1 MPHVAARDRVG
12 PDKRRVLHASA
23 VLASLLIGGSA
34 AGDALPS
41 RLRLEDALSYA
52 RAHRSEIVAARQ
64 RVRALGERP
73 AIVSAPEDPMVS
85 ASLDHLPF
93 MLHGADAS
101 LAIEQRFPLS
111 RLLGHRGRGA
121 EADVLRARA
130 ESERVGLDVDLDA
143 TEAFYMLAELRE
155 SARILDEQRALALQL
170 VRAATARYAAGSG
183 AQADALRA
191 EIEVA
196 RIEGSARS
204 LEAEIRASTIM
215 LNTSIGRPA
224 QEPVPE
230 LDSHTS
236 TAAPPPADRLREASL
251 AERPELRAGDAEIQ
265 RAQAEIAVM
274 ESMSW
279 PMAMV
284 RTGPAYTMTDGA
296 GWMLML
302 GVSIPIWRDRLD
314 AGVREAEAMSAMAH
328 ADVAAMARMIEGDVL
343 SAREQVVAARERY
356 LALRDRVV
364 PLARSAMEPILTGY
378 ASGQLP
384 LVSVIE
390 AARSLWGAEGELVS
404 ARFELGLAWAR
415 LYRAA
420 GSAQP

>member
-1 MPHVAARDRVG
+1 
-12 PDKRRVLHASA
+12 
-23 VLASLLIGGSA
+23 
-34 AGDALPS
+34 
-41 RLRLEDALSYA
+41 
-52 RAHRSEIVAARQ
+52 
-64 RVRALGERP
+64 
-73 AIVSAPEDPMVS
+73 
-85 ASLDHLPF
+85 
-93 MLHGADAS
+93 
-101 LAIEQRFPLS
+101 
-111 RLLGHRGRGA
+111 
-121 EADVLRARA
+121 
-130 ESERVGLDVDLDA
+130 
-143 TEAFYMLAELRE
+143 
-155 SARILDEQRALALQL
+155 
-170 VRAATARYAAGSG
+170 
-183 AQADALRA
+183 
-191 EIEVA
+191 
-196 RIEGSARS
+196 
-204 LEAEIRASTIM
+204 
-215 LNTSIGRPA
+215 
-224 QEPVPE
+224 
-230 LDSHTS
+230 
-236 TAAPPPADRLREASL
+236 
-251 AERPELRAGDAEIQ
+251 
-265 RAQAEIAVM
+265 M

-356 LALRDRVV
+356 LALRDRIV